1 MDKSKRPVTV
11 SLTETDMI
19 SGRRA
24 ALRSMLAK
32 TGIVAAAVVT
42 AAATVS
48 TAHAADRHSQTDH
61 DTGRGSDEVNQTDND

>member
-1 MDKSKRPVTV
+1 MDETKRPTV
-11 SLTETDMI
+11 SLSETDMV

-42 AAATVS
+42 AAVAATP
-48 TAHAADRHSQTDH
+48 AQAADRHNQTDH
-61 DTGRGSDEVNQTDND
+61 DTGRGSDEVGQTDND

>member
-1 MDKSKRPVTV
+1 MEKLKPAATV
-11 SLTETDMI
+11 SLSETDMV

-24 ALRSMLAK
+24 ALRSMIAK

-42 AAATVS
+42 AAVAATP
-48 TAHAADRHSQTDH
+48 AHAADRHSQTDH